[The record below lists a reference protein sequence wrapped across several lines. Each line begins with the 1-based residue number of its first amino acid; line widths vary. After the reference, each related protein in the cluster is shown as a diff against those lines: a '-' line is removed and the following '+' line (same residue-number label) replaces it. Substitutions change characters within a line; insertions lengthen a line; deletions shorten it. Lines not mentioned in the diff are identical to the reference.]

1 MISYT
6 YKAPKTSHYIYK
18 VRGKDIF
25 GSMKFKTKVKTVED
39 MLNEL
44 RAVKNSLRKKYKTKK
59 ICIMKD
65 TTGNKTW
72 MAI

>member
-1 MISYT
+1 MNHLFR
-6 YKAPKTSHYIYK
+6 APKTSHYIYK
-18 VRGKDIF
+18 IGKKDVF
-25 GSMKFKTKVKTVED
+25 GSLKFKTKVKTIED

-44 RAVKNSLRKKYKTKK
+44 KTVKETLRKKYKTKR

-65 TTGNKTW
+65 VTGKKQW

>member
-1 MISYT
+1 MNHLFR
-6 YKAPKTSHYIYK
+6 APKTSHYIYK
-18 VRGKDIF
+18 IGKKDIF
-25 GSMKFKTKVKTVED
+25 GSLKFKTKVKTIED

-44 RAVKNSLRKKYKTKK
+44 KTVKETLRKKYKTRKVY
-59 ICIMKD
+59 IMKD

>member
-1 MISYT
+1 MNHLF
-6 YKAPKTSHYIYK
+6 KAPKTSTYIYK

-25 GSMKFKTKVKTVED
+25 GSVKFKTKIKTVQD
-39 MLNEL
+39 MLDEL
-44 RAVKNSLRKKYKTKK
+44 KAVKNSLRKKYKTNK

-65 TTGNKTW
+65 VTGKKEW

>member
-1 MISYT
+1 MNRLFR
-6 YKAPKTSHYIYK
+6 APKTSMYIYK
-18 VRGKDIF
+18 VRGKDIY
-25 GSMKFKTKVKTVED
+25 GSIKFKTKVKTIDD

-44 RAVKNSLRKKYKTKK
+44 KVVKNSLIKKYKTNK

-65 TTGNKTW
+65 ATGNKEW